1 MLESFM
7 VAFNA
12 VGPFLILLG
21 IGFAAVRLKLTD
33 RPFMD
38 RLNALNYR
46 LFFPFLMFNNVYSAK
61 PENMPSVKLMLTGS
75 LSVIL
80 LVVLLVI
87 IVPKIVKENPRR
99 GVVIQGIFRSNF
111 IIYGIP
117 LTTYVFGTEKSSV
130 CGMMIMI
137 MVSIFNI
144 AAVIV
149 LELFR
154 EGGKI
159 RPGALLLG
167 IVKNPLL
174 QGCVVGLLFYLL
186 QIRLPSFVATP
197 VSSLAGAATTI
208 ALVVLGANLKFDELK
223 KNSRTI
229 SVVLVIRLI
238 LLPVVMVAFAYLIGL
253 RGVELFLILMIFGTP
268 VATSSYPMAQNMG
281 GDGQLAGQLVFV
293 STVASLATIFVFI
306 GWDCFCEKLKNED
319 YRALPVSVPLPGRV
333 RVLTVALRA
342 TFSREVSS
350 CACSRALL
358 SSREAMPSESWPIR
372 CPPAFSACRSENN
385 TPKNRIIT
393 SASVISST
401 SHRMPR
407 EEKTGRAWTVSVTT
421 PRFRE
426 PAFSPLVQSCTC
438 LEE

>member
-1 MLESFM
+1 MWESFM

-12 VGPFLILLG
+12 VAPFLILLG
-21 IGFAAVRLKLTD
+21 VGFAAVRLKWAD
-33 RPFMD
+33 RAFMD
-38 RLNALNYR
+38 NVNAFNYK

-61 PENMPSVKLMLTGS
+61 PENMPSVKLMLTGF
-75 LSVIL
+75 LSVSL

-87 IVPKIVKENPRR
+87 VVPKFVKENPRR

-111 IIYGIP
+111 IIYGIIP
-117 LTTYVFGTEKSSV
+117 LTTYVFGEEKSSV

-137 MVSIFNI
+137 MVSLFNV

-149 LELFR
+149 LEMFR

-159 RPGALLLG
+159 SAKKLLLG

-174 QGCVVGLLFYLL
+174 QGCVIGLVFYLL
-186 QIRLPSFVATP
+186 QIRLPAFIASP
-197 VSSLAGAATTI
+197 VSSLAGLATTL
-208 ALVVLGANLKFDELK
+208 ALVVLGANLRFEELK

-229 SVVLVIRLI
+229 SAVLLIRLI

-306 GWDCFCEKLKNED
+306 FTL
-319 YRALPVSVPLPGRV
+319 
-333 RVLTVALRA
+333 
-342 TFSREVSS
+342 SRLG
-350 CACSRALL
+350 LL
-358 SSREAMPSESWPIR
+358 A
-372 CPPAFSACRSENN
+372 
-385 TPKNRIIT
+385 
-393 SASVISST
+393 
-401 SHRMPR
+401 
-407 EEKTGRAWTVSVTT
+407 
-421 PRFRE
+421 
-426 PAFSPLVQSCTC
+426 
-438 LEE
+438 

>member
-1 MLESFM
+1 MWESFM

-12 VGPFLILLG
+12 VAPFLILLG
-21 IGFAAVRLKLTD
+21 VGFAAVRLKWAD
-33 RPFMD
+33 RAFMD
-38 RLNALNYR
+38 KVNAFNYK

-61 PENMPSVKLMLTGS
+61 PENMPSVKLMLTGF
-75 LSVIL
+75 LSVSL

-87 IVPKIVKENPRR
+87 VVPKFVKENPRR

-117 LTTYVFGTEKSSV
+117 LTTYVFGEEKSSV

-137 MVSIFNI
+137 MVSLFNV

-149 LELFR
+149 LEMFR

-159 RPGALLLG
+159 SAKKLLLG

-174 QGCVVGLLFYLL
+174 QGCVIGLVFYLL
-186 QIRLPSFVATP
+186 QIRLPAFIASP
-197 VSSLAGAATTI
+197 VSSLAGLATTL
-208 ALVVLGANLKFDELK
+208 ALVVLGANLRFEELK

-229 SVVLVIRLI
+229 SAVLLIRLI

-293 STVASLATIFVFI
+293 STVASLATIFAFI
-306 GWDCFCEKLKNED
+306 FTL
-319 YRALPVSVPLPGRV
+319 
-333 RVLTVALRA
+333 
-342 TFSREVSS
+342 SRLG
-350 CACSRALL
+350 LL
-358 SSREAMPSESWPIR
+358 Y
-372 CPPAFSACRSENN
+372 
-385 TPKNRIIT
+385 
-393 SASVISST
+393 
-401 SHRMPR
+401 
-407 EEKTGRAWTVSVTT
+407 
-421 PRFRE
+421 
-426 PAFSPLVQSCTC
+426 
-438 LEE
+438 